1 MLSIWHGHADPWPIH
16 ISTAD
21 FCGPSLRV
29 LRLDSRVRMK
39 PPSQVSLSS
48 SRTTDKVEL
57 FQIALVDLRETGEW
71 MNGNPAVVSVETG
84 DGSIHLPRT
93 SIA

>member
-1 MLSIWHGHADPWPIH
+1 
-16 ISTAD
+16 
-21 FCGPSLRV
+21 
-29 LRLDSRVRMK
+29 MK

-57 FQIALVDLRETGEW
+57 FQIALVDLRGTGEL

-93 SIA
+93 SIAEKKGKKEKTFILFKLWVSRD